1 MPTTS
6 EPPEGGAPV
15 IGPVAASA
23 AGTPANVRLRG
34 SAWVL
39 AAQVGKTALSIPLG
53 ILLARTLGASGKG
66 AISVVQTA
74 AAVAVAV
81 LHFGLPSAVM
91 WLAARGHASGRQTVA
106 MGTALA
112 GSSLVL
118 GVLAVSVLGMDHIA
132 ARLGLQPPGLLV
144 FAVLGLV
151 PSMLGYFTDAWL
163 VGRGRVR
170 STQIVDVSALVAQ
183 VAILAALALLHRLTP
198 AAALVVWLV
207 STAAATFAK
216 AGIVL
221 ADRSAGAAWSPGPL
235 WTQGRAYGIQ
245 SWLGSTVNLLSLRQ
259 DVLILAAIAGTGAVG
274 IYTIGVTAA
283 ELAWYVPNAL
293 QSVATAKFSAEED
306 SLELARRLNRSV
318 WPVTLLLCLAIL
330 AGVAPLLPL
339 VYGPAFRASILPLA
353 LLLPGIL
360 ATSMSSSLAAWLAGR
375 GYPGDPALANLVNMV
390 VNVIANLALVPRLGA
405 AGAALASSISYTAG
419 AALILWRFTKR
430 SGSTPA
436 ETLLPR
442 RSDVTAI
449 AAMMTA
455 PFRNLRPV
463 RMNGE

>member
-1 MPTTS
+1 MSTTS
-6 EPPEGGAPV
+6 DPPEGGATSLAP
-15 IGPVAASA
+15 GGSEAAA
-23 AGTPANVRLRG
+23 PANVRLRG
-34 SAWVL
+34 SAWVF

-74 AAVAVAV
+74 AAVTVAV

-91 WLAARGHASGRQTVA
+91 WLAARGQASGRQAVSLGAT
-106 MGTALA
+106 LA
-112 GSSLVL
+112 GWSVVL
-118 GVLAVSVLGMDHIA
+118 GVVVVSAFGAIRVA
-132 ARLGLQPPGLLV
+132 TQLGLESAGPLV

-170 STQIVDVSALVAQ
+170 NTQIADVTALVAQ
-183 VAILAALALLHRLTP
+183 LATLAALALARRLTLES
-198 AAALVVWLV
+198 ALLVWLV
-207 STAAATFAK
+207 STTAATLWK

-221 ADRSAGAAWSPGPL
+221 ADRSAGADWSPGPL
-235 WTQGRAYGIQ
+235 WAKGRGYGFQ
-245 SWLGSTVNLLSLRQ
+245 AWLGSTVNLLSLRQ

-306 SLELARRLNRSV
+306 SLELARRLNRTV
-318 WPVTLLLCLAIL
+318 WPVTLLLCLGIL
-330 AGVAPLLPL
+330 AVVAPLLPL
-339 VYGPAFRASILPLA
+339 VYGPPFRASILPLA

-360 ATSMSSSLAAWLAGR
+360 ATSMSSSLSAWLAGR
-375 GYPGDPALANLVNMV
+375 GHPGDPALANFVNMV
-390 VNVIANLALVPRLGA
+390 VNVGANLALVPHLGA
-405 AGAALASSISYTAG
+405 AGAAIASSISYTAG
-419 AALILWRFTKR
+419 SLLILVRFVKR
-430 SGSTPA
+430 SGSKPA
-436 ETLLPR
+436 AALVPR

-449 AAMMTA
+449 AAMMAA
-455 PFRNLRPV
+455 PFRLSRPV

>member
-1 MPTTS
+1 MSTTS
-6 EPPEGGAPV
+6 DPPGGGATPPAP
-15 IGPVAASA
+15 GGSA
-23 AGTPANVRLRG
+23 PANVRLRG
-34 SAWVL
+34 SAWVF
-39 AAQVGKTALSIPLG
+39 AAQIGKTALSIPLG

-66 AISVVQTA
+66 AISVVQTV
-74 AAVAVAV
+74 AAVTVAV

-91 WLAARGHASGRQTVA
+91 WLAARGKASGRQAVSLGATL
-106 MGTALA
+106 ALA
-112 GSSLVL
+112 
-118 GVLAVSVLGMDHIA
+118 SVLLGLIVVSILGGMRVA
-132 ARLGLQPPGLLV
+132 ALFGLQPAGLLV
-144 FAVLGLV
+144 FAVAGLV

-170 STQIVDVSALVAQ
+170 STQIVDVTALVAQ
-183 VAILAALALLHRLTP
+183 LALLAALAVVHRLTP
-198 AAALVVWLV
+198 ETALAVWLAATAVAALW
-207 STAAATFAK
+207 K

-221 ADRSAGAAWSPGPL
+221 ADRSAGTVWSPGPL
-235 WTQGRAYGIQ
+235 WTEGRGYGLQ

-274 IYTIGVTAA
+274 VYTIGVTAA

-330 AGVAPLLPL
+330 AVVAPLLPI

-375 GYPGDPALANLVNMV
+375 GHPGDPALANFVNMV
-390 VNVIANLALVPRLGA
+390 VNVIANLALVPHLGA

-419 AALILWRFTKR
+419 SALILWRFAKR
-430 SGSTPA
+430 SGSAPA
-436 ETLLPR
+436 AALVPR

-449 AAMMTA
+449 AAMMA
-455 PFRNLRPV
+455 AGFPILRSLRPV

>member
-1 MPTTS
+1 MP
-6 EPPEGGAPV
+6 PAPA
-15 IGPVAASA
+15 GSA
-23 AGTPANVRLRG
+23 AAAPANVRLRG
-34 SAWVL
+34 SAWVF

-66 AISVVQTA
+66 AISVVQTV
-74 AAVAVAV
+74 AAVTVAV

-91 WLAARGHASGRQTVA
+91 WLAARGKASGRQAVSLGATL
-106 MGTALA
+106 ALA
-112 GSSLVL
+112 SVLLGLLV
-118 GVLAVSVLGMDHIA
+118 VSVLGGMRVA
-132 ARLGLQPPGLLV
+132 ALFGLRPAGLLV

-170 STQIVDVSALVAQ
+170 STQIADVVALVAQ
-183 VAILAALALLHRLTP
+183 LALFATLAVAHRLIPET
-198 AAALVVWLV
+198 ALVVWL
-207 STAAATFAK
+207 AATAGATLWK
-216 AGIVL
+216 AAIVL
-221 ADRSAGAAWSPGPL
+221 ADRSAGTVWSPGPL
-235 WTQGRAYGIQ
+235 WQEGRKYGLQ

-274 IYTIGVTAA
+274 VYTIGVTAA

-318 WPVTLLLCLAIL
+318 WPVTLALCLAIL
-330 AGVAPLLPL
+330 AVVAPLLPL
-339 VYGPAFRASILPLA
+339 VYGPPFRASILPLA

-375 GYPGDPALANLVNMV
+375 GHPGDPALANFVNMV
-390 VNVIANLALVPRLGA
+390 VNVIANLLLVPRLGA

-419 AALILWRFTKR
+419 SVLILWRFAKR
-430 SGSTPA
+430 SGSSPA
-436 ETLLPR
+436 TALVPR

-449 AAMMTA
+449 AAMMAA
-455 PFRNLRPV
+455 PFRSLRPV